1 MASHDAKQ
9 KSEFGS
15 QSSSQEKMAYMNN
28 PKILFVDDDQ
38 RLCRLV
44 KRYIENNDYDIV
56 YAHNADDA
64 HKMLEDNDIDLAL
77 LDIMLP
83 DRDGLALAQEIRN
96 LSNIPIIFL
105 SAKTDIDDKVTGLEA
120 GADDYI
126 TKPFEEK
133 ELIARIQSVLRRSQ
147 AKNTKQSDKTH
158 ANFAGWSLNLI
169 NQQLFSPEGN
179 NVEITSTEYRLLST
193 LISRP
198 NVTIHRE
205 EILNILSGREWSPL
219 DRSAD
224 MAISKLRK
232 KLANSSHEREIIRT
246 IRNKGYQL
254 TAEVE
259 FVDSH

>member
-1 MASHDAKQ
+1 M
-9 KSEFGS
+9 
-15 QSSSQEKMAYMNN
+15 SSD
-28 PKILFVDDDQ
+28 KILFVDDDQ

-44 KRYIENNDYDIV
+44 KRYIENHGNEFVCAY
-56 YAHNADDA
+56 NANDA
-64 HKMLEDNDIDLAL
+64 HKMLEDHNISLAL

-83 DRDGLALAQEIRN
+83 DRDGLTLAHEIRN

-105 SAKTDIDDKVTGLEA
+105 SAKTDIDDKVNGLEA

-133 ELIARIQSVLRRSQ
+133 ELIARIQTVLRRTQSAGSQ
-147 AKNTKQSDKTH
+147 NTNKTH

-169 NQQLFSPEGN
+169 NQKLCSPAGREID
-179 NVEITSTEYRLLST
+179 ITSTEYRLLST
-193 LISRP
+193 LVSRP

-232 KLANSSHEREIIRT
+232 KLTRNSSEAEIIRT

-259 FVDSH
+259 FVEQH

>member
-1 MASHDAKQ
+1 MN
-9 KSEFGS
+9 KS
-15 QSSSQEKMAYMNN
+15 
-28 PKILFVDDDQ
+28 KILYVDDDH

-44 KRYIENNDYDIV
+44 KRYVENYNFDFV
-56 YAHNADDA
+56 MAHDANEA
-64 HKMLEDNDIDLAL
+64 HKTLNENSDVSLIL
-77 LDIMLP
+77 LDVMLP
-83 DRDGLALAQEIRN
+83 DRDGLTLAQEIRN
-96 LSNIPIIFL
+96 QSSTPIIFL
-105 SAKTDIDDKVTGLEA
+105 SAKAEIDDKVSGLEA

-133 ELIARIQSVLRRSQ
+133 ELIARIQTVLRRTQ
-147 AKNTKQSDKTH
+147 IQTPPHTGKTH
-158 ANFAGWSLNLI
+158 ANFEGWSLNLV
-169 NQQLFSPEGN
+169 NQQLHSPNGD
-179 NVEITSTEYRLLST
+179 NVEITSTEYRLLSA

-232 KLANSSHEREIIRT
+232 KLTLSKDDSVLIRT

-254 TAEVE
+254 IAEVSYT
-259 FVDSH
+259 DTH

>member
-1 MASHDAKQ
+1 MSK
-9 KSEFGS
+9 
-15 QSSSQEKMAYMNN
+15 N
-28 PKILFVDDDQ
+28 KILFVDDDQ

-44 KRYIENNDYDIV
+44 KRYVENHDYDFV
-56 YAHNADDA
+56 SAHSADAA
-64 HKMLEDNDIDLAL
+64 HKVLVDNEDVSLIL

-83 DRDGLALAQEIRN
+83 DRDGLTLAKEIRHLLN
-96 LSNIPIIFL
+96 TPIIFL
-105 SAKTDIDDKVTGLEA
+105 TAKADIDDKVSGFEV

-126 TKPFEEK
+126 TKPFVEK
-133 ELIARIQSVLRRSQ
+133 ELIARIQSVLRRTQASQ
-147 AKNTKQSDKTH
+147 LTTINKTH
-158 ANFAGWSLNLI
+158 AYFSGWSLNLVS
-169 NQQLFSPEGN
+169 QQLYSPDAIN
-179 NVEITSTEYRLLST
+179 IEITSTEYRLLLA

-232 KLANSSHEREIIRT
+232 KLTHDSHKSTLIRT

-254 TAEVE
+254 SADVE
-259 FVDSH
+259 FVEMH

>member
-1 MASHDAKQ
+1 MLPQVFIARKKAAMSKD
-9 KSEFGS
+9 
-15 QSSSQEKMAYMNN
+15 
-28 PKILFVDDDQ
+28 KILFVDDDE

-44 KRYIENNDYDIV
+44 KRYVENYDYELV
-56 YAHNADDA
+56 SAHSADDA
-64 HKMLEDNDIDLAL
+64 HKALIDNEDISLIL

-83 DRDGLALAQEIRN
+83 DRDGLTLAQEIRHQ
-96 LSNIPIIFL
+96 STTPIIFL
-105 SAKTDIDDKVTGLEA
+105 TAKAEIDDKVTGLEA

-133 ELIARIQSVLRRSQ
+133 ELIARIQTVLRRTQ
-147 AKNTKQSDKTH
+147 ASPLQKINKTH

-169 NQQLFSPEGN
+169 NQQLYSPDGDI
-179 NVEITSTEYRLLST
+179 VEITSTEYRLLSA

-232 KLANSSHEREIIRT
+232 KLTHESYKPDLIRT

-259 FVDSH
+259 FIEVH